1 MMLIRLYLTLSL
13 HLETAAKYFWNSP
26 LAPLDILVLAS
37 G

>member
-13 HLETAAKYFWNSP
+13 HLETAAIHFCNSP
-26 LAPLDILVLAS
+26 LAPLDFLVLAS

>member
-13 HLETAAKYFWNSP
+13 HPQVAAKHFWNSS
-26 LAPLDILVLAS
+26 LAPLGILVLAS

>member
-13 HLETAAKYFWNSP
+13 HLQTAAKNFWNSP